1 MSEHA
6 CPYTHIYKRKL
17 NAIKLILFINASCSV
32 KKKQEI
38 KHRVDSIRNVR
49 SSSRFVII

>member
-32 KKKQEI
+32 KKNKRLSIALTRLEMLEVA
-38 KHRVDSIRNVR
+38 VDS
-49 SSSRFVII
+49 